1 MTPRA
6 RIWSAAVAAV
16 AVIAAVTFLV
26 PVAPDVPPPTGRDGK
41 NRDTVPSSGL
51 AEYGRRVESMRRS
64 VAEDSM
70 NAPHIIALA
79 RMYMDGHR
87 NADAVRYFH
96 MALRREP
103 GNEEVLLDL
112 AVCYVGMSEYGKA
125 LVVTDE
131 LLKRRPDHPKG
142 LYNRGAI
149 LASTGRPDEAV
160 AVWKK
165 VIRLSPG
172 SEAAASARAGLSKVS
187 NGR

>member
-1 MTPRA
+1 MTLRA
-6 RIWSAAVAAV
+6 RIWTAAAAAV
-16 AVIAAVTFLV
+16 AVIAAVMLLV
-26 PVAPDVPPPTGRDGK
+26 PVAPDGAPPLRRDGK
-41 NRDTVPSSGL
+41 SQDSVPSSGL

-64 VAEDSM
+64 VEEDSM

-79 RMYMDGHR
+79 RMCMDGHR
-87 NADAVRYFH
+87 NADAVRYFQ

-112 AVCYVGMSEYGKA
+112 AVCYVGMSEYGRA
-125 LVVTDE
+125 LEVTDL
-131 LLKRRPDHPKG
+131 LLKRQPDHPKG

-149 LASTGRPDEAV
+149 LASTGRTEEAV

-172 SEAAASARAGLSKVS
+172 SEAAASARAGLSNVS